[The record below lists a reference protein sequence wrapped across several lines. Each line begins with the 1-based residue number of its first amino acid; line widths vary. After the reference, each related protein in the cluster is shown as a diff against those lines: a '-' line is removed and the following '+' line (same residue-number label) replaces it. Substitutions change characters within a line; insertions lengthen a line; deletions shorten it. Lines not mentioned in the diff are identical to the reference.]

1 MKDIINKTVQ
11 GNEIDPK
18 LWYPKGHMPDLVQ
31 EWPLSKDI
39 EIPNPF
45 AGAGKD

>member
-1 MKDIINKTVQ
+1 VVNETVE

-18 LWYPKGHMPDLVQ
+18 LWYPKGHKPDLVRD
-31 EWPLSKDI
+31 WPLSKDV

-45 AGAGKD
+45 AAPKKK